1 LVTTELRTKILAI
14 ATAVPPYQ
22 GAQEATSRWS
32 QRVARAAEDA
42 EADDAQEARRSA
54 GAPARLEAVID
65 RIYRRSA
72 IDFRQSVIPD
82 YIQDA
87 EDFTFYPNNWLLD
100 PEPSTGC
107 RMEHF
112 REHAPA
118 LASEA
123 VHGCLS
129 AAGMERGDR
138 RRISHLI
145 VVTCTGF
152 FAPGLDVLLVQ
163 ELGLRPDV
171 ERLMV
176 GFMGCH
182 AALSATRMANAICR
196 ADPDAIVLMVC
207 VELCTLHFQRGLT
220 MRNLVANSLFSDG
233 AAAVLFSATPFAG
246 RTAAY
251 EITGCKM
258 GLAPAT
264 TENMTWTIGDTGFQ
278 MVVDETIPLA
288 LRDVAPDFVEG
299 LLAAHDVRRS
309 QIDFWAIHP
318 GGRRILEA
326 VETSLAIPSAAM
338 RPSYEVLAAHGNM
351 SSPTILFVLDRL
363 RRQSPPAR
371 GQTGLALAFG
381 PGVTVEGVVLRAA

>member
-1 LVTTELRTKILAI
+1 MATTELRTKILAI

-22 GAQEATSRWS
+22 GAQHVTSRWS
-32 QRVARAAEDA
+32 QRVARAAEATDG
-42 EADDAQEARRSA
+42 EEN
-54 GAPARLEAVID
+54 GASRHAASECGRLEAVID
-65 RIYRRSA
+65 RLYRRSA

-82 YIQDA
+82 YGLEA
-87 EDFTFYPNNWLLD
+87 EDFTFYPNNWQLD
-100 PEPSTGC
+100 PEPTTGR

-123 VHGCLS
+123 VHRCL
-129 AAGMERGDR
+129 ADAGLERGDR
-138 RRISHLI
+138 KRISHLI

-152 FAPGLDVLLVQ
+152 FAPGLDVMLVQ

-196 ADPDAIVLMVC
+196 ADPDALVLMVC
-207 VELCTLHFQRGLT
+207 VELCTLHFQRGVT

-233 AAAVLFSATPFAG
+233 AGAVLFSATPLAG
-246 RTAAY
+246 HTPAY
-251 EITGCKM
+251 EIGGCKM

-288 LRDVAPDFVEG
+288 LRDVAPGFVER
-299 LLAAHDVRRS
+299 LLAACGLRRS
-309 QIDFWAIHP
+309 EVDFWAVHP

-326 VETSLAIPSAAM
+326 VEASLAIPADAM
-338 RPSYEVLAAHGNM
+338 RPSYDVLAAHGNM

-363 RRQSPPAR
+363 RRASPPAR
-371 GQTGLALAFG
+371 GQAGLALAFG

>member
-1 LVTTELRTKILAI
+1 MTTEPRTKILAI

-22 GAQEATSRWS
+22 GAQARTARWS
-32 QRVARAAEDA
+32 QCVARAAEEA
-42 EADDAQEARRSA
+42 EAEA
-54 GAPARLEAVID
+54 GARSTNGGPARLEAVID

-72 IDFRQSVIPD
+72 IDFRQSVVPD
-82 YIQDA
+82 YVEEPDG
-87 EDFTFYPNNWLLD
+87 FTFYPNNWLLH
-100 PEPSTGC
+100 PEPSTGR
-107 RMEHF
+107 RMESF
-112 REHAPA
+112 REHAPG

-123 VHGCLS
+123 VRGCLT
-129 AAGMERGDR
+129 AAGLSGGDR
-138 RRISHLI
+138 KRISHLI

-171 ERLMV
+171 ERLMI

-182 AALSATRMANAICR
+182 AALSGTRTANAICR
-196 ADPDAIVLMVC
+196 ADPDALVLMVC
-207 VELCTLHFQRGLT
+207 VELCTLHFQRGVD
-220 MRNLVANSLFSDG
+220 MRNIVANSLFSDG
-233 AAAVLFSATPFAG
+233 AAAVLFSATAFDGHLP
-246 RTAAY
+246 AY

-278 MVVDETIPLA
+278 MMVDETIPLA
-288 LRDVAPDFVEG
+288 LRDVAPDFVEQ
-299 LLAAHDVRRS
+299 LLAPHGLRRS
-309 QIDFWAIHP
+309 EVDFWAIHP

-326 VETSLAIPSAAM
+326 VETCLAIPAAAM

-351 SSPTILFVLDRL
+351 SSPTILFVLERL
-363 RRQSPPAR
+363 LRQSPPAR

-381 PGVTVEGVVLRAA
+381 PGVTVEGVVLKAA